1 MTFRL
6 VEGIFCNPEIIINDD
21 MKKRAKQKYQQINI
35 DTTKDKRKFGSEAKR
50 LLYGYLGE
58 MVVMDYYGVGDID
71 DYEYDIIV
79 SDYKVDVKS
88 ISCKFKP
95 PEHYLAAVNS
105 CEIDGEHRQ
114 DADIYVFVRIREDC
128 KIAWIVGFIECDR
141 FFERSV
147 FVKEGEEYHKMSFDK
162 ANVNVLPI
170 KELHKVQ

>member
-1 MTFRL
+1 MY
-6 VEGIFCNPEIIINDD
+6 PEIIINDD

-58 MVVMDYYGVGDID
+58 MVVMDYYGVDDID

-88 ISCKFKP
+88 ISCKFRP
-95 PEHYLAAVNS
+95 PMNYLAAVNS

-128 KIAWIVGFIECDR
+128 KIAWLVGFIECDR
-141 FFERSV
+141 FFNMSTYID
-147 FVKEGEEYHKMSFDK
+147 KGDTYHGMTFEK
-162 ANVNVLPI
+162 ANMNVLPI
-170 KELHKVQ
+170 KKLHRVP